1 MRCAAFRSAAAL
13 TATVGALSVSL
24 GSCTAELE
32 GSGDSAE
39 DRAAEPT
46 SAVAGSIDSTSIES
60 RVGETLSDLGMA
72 PQSVLCPED
81 LAPAVGEDSRCEVEL
96 GGSTFGVTVTVAS
109 TEGDQA
115 VLDVVVDDQP
125 S

>member
-1 MRCAAFRSAAAL
+1 MRRSAFRSAAAL